1 MKLQLKNSIAGFM
14 VSFIGSVPLGYLN
27 VIGYGIYKEYGT
39 FALTEYLCG
48 ILLAESVYL
57 YGILY
62 LLKDVG
68 LKNGLIKKL
77 GIASI
82 IFLLLLAFF
91 YWPSSQNYQT
101 DEYSPAKIIVIPF
114 LTGLVL
120 NALNFTQ
127 VPFWAGW
134 NLYLLNNKSVNF
146 TGKLKHYFVAGAVTG
161 TFLGML
167 TLIFLLSA
175 VPEKIISPSV
185 LQYIYPFIF
194 IALAAYQLFKLLRL
208 FYSGK
213 NISV

>member
-1 MKLQLKNSIAGFM
+1 MKPQLKNSMAGFM

-82 IFLLLLAFF
+82 VFLLLLAFF

-101 DEYSPAKIIVIPF
+101 DEYVPAKIIIIPF

-134 NLYLLNNKSVNF
+134 NLYLLNNKSVDF
-146 TGKLKHYFVAGAVTG
+146 TAKLKHYFVAGAVTG

-194 IALAAYQLFKLLRL
+194 IALAAYQLFKLLKLHYRRK
-208 FYSGK
+208 S
-213 NISV
+213 ISA